1 MAENADVFDFHL
13 TDEHMTAITALNRN
27 YRTGVDPEDRN

>member
-1 MAENADVFDFHL
+1 VLTSDEMNA
-13 TDEHMTAITALNRN
+13 ISALNVN